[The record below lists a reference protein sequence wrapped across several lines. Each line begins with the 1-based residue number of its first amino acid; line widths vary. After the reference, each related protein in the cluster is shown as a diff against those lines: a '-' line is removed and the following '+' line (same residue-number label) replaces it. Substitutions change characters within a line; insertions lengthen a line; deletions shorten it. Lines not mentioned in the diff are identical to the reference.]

1 MILVKEGKICM
12 KGNISIHINIKNM
25 QDTQSYISITKMVT
39 PYINYE
45 YNLCSKDT
53 LICMNIDTDDYYY
66 TLYSDHNVEKISIE
80 FYKFGSFKYNNN
92 LINCLMCSD
101 ENYFV
106 AMFASLH
113 SVVKNTNHL
122 EKLHMNFII
131 PYNSNKKFYE
141 LIRKY
146 NKTIKKINYSTVFI
160 HENLIDKNIKKSK
173 CYKGGNHLLNLANF
187 SRLLIGELYNYE
199 KLIYLDSDSIT
210 QCDLYEKMKNIK
222 IEKTYYSLK
231 LNKDKL
237 TASLGYIINKEYNW
251 KKLVGY
257 DIDMDVPLYMGAPFI
272 TNCKKWKNVFKK
284 IIYIV
289 KAHNKEKNGLYK
301 LFTMSLQNI
310 IFHKES
316 DDIMQFINPLPD
328 CGSLRKN
335 WKIEKLKNAD
345 VLDWS
350 GNLKPWFKNGLFKNI
365 WKPYDV
371 LKLSNIE
378 INTEDKKNTIE
389 NSFS

>member
-1 MILVKEGKICM
+1 M